1 MKTEN
6 RRFIETS
13 NFSMTGNFYHKTSF
27 SFTVASMQLLKGTC
41 HSKNYQSCVYRREN
55 KTSHIKN
62 LSYIENLLVCIKGRT
77 IRKVMGGGGGG
88 GKKKKKKRGGEKK
101 KKKKIRAP
109 EMFEKKNSCRDF
121 SIGKIISWCV
131 YYIYII
137 LRCSVI

>member
-1 MKTEN
+1 
-6 RRFIETS
+6 
-13 NFSMTGNFYHKTSF
+13 MTGNFYHKTSF

-88 GKKKKKKRGGEKK
+88 GKKKKK
-101 KKKKIRAP
+101 IRAP

-137 LRCSVI
+137 LRCSVRVSPKVGK